1 MKKKVLLIAMVLGLV
16 FTVAQ
21 PVQTHAVSEL
31 DKVNQELKKLQQSMN
46 SAAAKQRQAQAAI
59 KGAKADKARTTA
71 EIQAIMTKIDT
82 VTQDMTDT
90 AQQIDQT
97 EDKLRDAAVELEEAT
112 ERVESRSDLLD
123 ARLRL
128 MYTNGFV
135 SYLDVL
141 LDSTSFSDFLD
152 RMDMLKSVVG
162 QDKDILADNKRD
174 KALVIEKKK
183 QIEQDLKE
191 VKVLYAKMDQTK
203 KELNSREKEKEV
215 MIASLQKQIE
225 ESEEISEDQE
235 KQLMDFAKERARLI
249 EKQKSFKSKY
259 KGGKLGMPLKSAFRL
274 SSGFG
279 PRVHPVT
286 GVKGKMHTGLDMA
299 APKGTSIYAAEAG
312 VVIVAQ
318 QVSGYGNCVI
328 INHGNG
334 LWTLYGHIR
343 NGGIMVEKGQEVKK
357 GEKIAEVGSTGQST
371 GNHLHFE
378 VRVNEVPR
386 NPTGYLNL

>member
-1 MKKKVLLIAMVLGLV
+1 MVMVLGLV

-21 PVQTHAVSEL
+21 PMQTHAVSEL
-31 DKVNQELKKLQQSMN
+31 DKVNQELKKLQQAMK
-46 SAAAKQRQAQAAI
+46 SAEKKQRQAQATI
-59 KGAKADKARTTA
+59 KEAKADKERTAA
-71 EIQAIMTKIDT
+71 EINDIMAKINN
-82 VTQDMTDT
+82 VNKEMMTT
-90 AQQIDQT
+90 SQQIDQT
-97 EDKLRDAAVELEEAT
+97 EDKLRDAATQLEEAT
-112 ERVESRSDLLD
+112 QRVESRSQLLD

-152 RMDMLKSVVG
+152 RVDMLKSVVG

-183 QIEQDLKE
+183 QVEQDLKE
-191 VKVLYAKMDQTK
+191 VKFLYVKMDQTK
-203 KELNSREKEKEV
+203 KELDSKEKQKEV
-215 MIASLQKQIE
+215 MVASLTKQIE

-235 KQLMDFAKERARLI
+235 KQLMAFAKERARLI

-259 KGGKLGMPLKSAFRL
+259 KGGKLGMPLKSPFRL

-299 APKGTSIYAAEAG
+299 APKGTPIYAAEAG
-312 VVIVAQ
+312 IVIVAQ
-318 QVSGYGNCVI
+318 SVSGYGNCVI

-343 NGGIMVEKGQEVKK
+343 DGGIKVDKGQEVKK
-357 GEKIAEVGSTGQST
+357 GQKIAEVGSTGQST

-378 VRVNEVPR
+378 VRVNEVPK
-386 NPTGYLNL
+386 NPVGYLNL